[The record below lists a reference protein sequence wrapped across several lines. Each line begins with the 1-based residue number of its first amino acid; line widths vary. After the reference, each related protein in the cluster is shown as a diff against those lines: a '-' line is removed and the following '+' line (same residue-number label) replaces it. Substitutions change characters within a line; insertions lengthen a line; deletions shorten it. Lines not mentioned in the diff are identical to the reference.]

1 MSVAVS
7 GMHADSFSVH
17 GNNLMLTNGGRAVDL
32 LRVADASALSIT
44 PTYGTD
50 ATTLTFI
57 NHT

>member
-1 MSVAVS
+1 
-7 GMHADSFSVH
+7 MHADSFSVH

-32 LRVADASALSIT
+32 LRVAEASALSIT